1 MGLADSHGSVAC
13 RTARAAE
20 KAGMSASPVARPD
33 LATILPDVAAFAAGL
48 IAARMLG
55 WNTTDLVWSLWLSSL
70 TLGYLSILFAIGKGF
85 YLGSAVVFSDGFPDQ
100 YRAKAVLGG
109 SLVGLFVLAFFSV
122 HFCAFHAVHAGFLSS
137 FFPPNGVPK
146 QVFSSVS
153 FNPIRLLGHAVSYL
167 MPKYGFFL
175 VPIIISERRAL
186 FGSLGALLDARREF
200 GSDQYVER
208 LFKASGASTH
218 DLFSRPYVNVVRMHV
233 LIFFFAICHA
243 LKVDS
248 FAIYVVVYAVYFF
261 PWSIFRKPDGNPRQ
275 NPATG

>member
-1 MGLADSHGSVAC
+1 
-13 RTARAAE
+13 
-20 KAGMSASPVARPD
+20 MSATPVTQPT
-33 LATILPDVAAFAAGL
+33 LTTILPDIAAFAVGL

-55 WNTTDLVWSLWLSSL
+55 WTTTDLVWSLWLSSL

-85 YLGSAVVFSDGFPDQ
+85 YLGSAVVSSDGFPAE

-122 HFCAFHAVHAGFLSS
+122 HFCAFHAVHASFLSS
-137 FFPPNGVPK
+137 LFPPNGVPK

-153 FNPIRLLGHAVSYL
+153 FNPIRLLGNAFGYL

-186 FGSLGALLDARREF
+186 FGSLGTLLVARREF
-200 GSDQYVER
+200 GSDRYLTE

-218 DLFSRPYVNVVRMHV
+218 DLFSRPYVNVLRMHV

-248 FAIYVVVYAVYFF
+248 FAVYVVVYALYFF
-261 PWSIFRKPDGNPRQ
+261 PWSVFKRSDGNPRQ
-275 NPATG
+275 NPATGCGT

>member
-1 MGLADSHGSVAC
+1 
-13 RTARAAE
+13 
-20 KAGMSASPVARPD
+20 MSASPVTQPNF
-33 LATILPDVAAFAAGL
+33 ATILPDVAAFAVGL
-48 IAARMLG
+48 MAARVLG
-55 WNTTDLVWSLWLSSL
+55 WTTTDLVWSLWLSSL

-85 YLGSAVVFSDGFPDQ
+85 YLGSAVVFSDGFPSE

-153 FNPIRLLGHAVSYL
+153 FNPIRLLGNAFSYL

-186 FGSLGALLDARREF
+186 FGSLGALLDAKREF
-200 GSDQYVER
+200 GSDQYLTQ

-218 DLFSRPYVNVVRMHV
+218 DLFSRPYVNVVRMHL

-243 LKVDS
+243 LKIDS
-248 FAIYVVVYAVYFF
+248 FAVYVVVYAVYFF
-261 PWSIFRKPDGNPRQ
+261 PWSVFRRSDADPRQ
-275 NPATG
+275 NPATGCGT